1 MKKGS
6 WPEWFI
12 MVLAFSI
19 LLGMAG
25 CSSLFPPEENPD
37 TPGDSTPDNPET
49 PEDPADT
56 GINFT
61 LPDLKGKEVSLLE
74 FRGTPVLV
82 VFLKSYC
89 NKCEDEA
96 PAIQDVYRR
105 HQGELQVLGVAVN
118 ERGTSGDLIASPEQ
132 YAQIIRAN
140 FVNKYNWTFPV
151 LIDDYGKVQREC
163 VVKLGVPAFLFLN
176 EKGEIRH
183 TVTGAVSENNLESLL
198 YRYLL

>member
-1 MKKGS
+1 M
-6 WPEWFI
+6 
-12 MVLAFSI
+12 
-19 LLGMAG
+19 
-25 CSSLFPPEENPD
+25 
-37 TPGDSTPDNPET
+37 
-49 PEDPADT
+49 
-56 GINFT
+56 
-61 LPDLKGKEVSLLE
+61 
-74 FRGTPVLV
+74 
-82 VFLKSYC
+82 
-89 NKCEDEA
+89 
-96 PAIQDVYRR
+96 
-105 HQGELQVLGVAVN
+105 
-118 ERGTSGDLIASPEQ
+118 RGTSGDLIASPEQ